1 MMKENA
7 RLKHDKKVNRKSMY
21 GTHNVIRSTINLPL
35 KNMQNM
41 QKQDSQSPN
50 TSFSGLNLPKK

>member
-35 KNMQNM
+35 KNMQLN
-41 QKQDSQSPN
+41 QDDQSPN
-50 TSFSGLNLPKK
+50 TSFSGLNLP